1 MISMSARIEVDV
13 QYARELVE
21 ALHATLPSL
30 IGDHVADAVQ
40 IVGERML
47 NDARQ
52 FVPVR
57 TGFLLS
63 TITLEPEPGTWTFN
77 LLARAPYAAYV
88 EWGTSRMQAKLF
100 MTRAVELHKDEMTQ
114 EIQNAVS
121 RAVAESL
128 G

>member
-1 MISMSARIEVDV
+1 MSARIEVDV

-21 ALHATLPSL
+21 ALQATLPSL

-40 IVGERML
+40 IISERMA
-47 NDARQ
+47 NDARK

-77 LLARAPYAAYV
+77 LLARAPYAVYV
-88 EWGTSRMQAKLF
+88 EFGTSRMQARLF
-100 MTRAVELHKDEMTQ
+100 MTRAVELHAAEMTQ
-114 EIQNAVS
+114 EIENAVS